1 MLKKSQQPRPEQM
14 EFDLVS
20 PWLVSPTLRQMEKV
34 RRKAG
39 MASPWGDYEKE
50 KSLAALTV
58 RLHALDL
65 CDERRISLNDELAE
79 LRVLSGPAYWNS
91 HKKIWTARA
100 RRNVRRLKKI
110 ILVVRHQLNLIS

>member
-1 MLKKSQQPRPEQM
+1 M

-20 PWLVSPTLRQMEKV
+20 PWLVSPTLRQMERV
-34 RRKAG
+34 RKKAG

-50 KSLAALTV
+50 RQLAALTV

-79 LRVLSGPAYWNS
+79 LRVIAGKAHWSSN
-91 HKKIWTARA
+91 KKLWTRRA
-100 RRNVRRLKKI
+100 RRSARRLKKI
-110 ILVVRHQLNLIS
+110 LLVVRHQLNLLS